1 MINEN
6 LNYQNYY
13 LPQPQNLN
21 NNSKHFIYNK
31 ETYNMLPK

>member
-6 LNYQNYY
+6 LNNENYY

-21 NNSKHFIYNK
+21 INSKNFIYNK